1 MGVIMQFEGCRALV
15 KADINDKK
23 VFVSVSGGRASR
35 RLLAI
40 IRSDFER
47 IHRDI
52 RNLFPEEMVPVP
64 DHPDVVVA
72 YEKLLAMESEGI
84 GKFPEFAGGKVIEID
99 VEDLLNGVDLQGTRR
114 RNRTPDTQRRPV
126 RLFYSYSHKDEA
138 LRNELETHLKLSQRE
153 GLINAWHDRKIE
165 DSF

>member
-1 MGVIMQFEGCRALV
+1 MQFEGCRALV
-15 KADINDKK
+15 RADIHDKK
-23 VFVSVSGGRASR
+23 VFVSVSGTRSSR
-35 RLLAI
+35 RRMLAI

-52 RNLFPEEMVPVP
+52 RNLLPDEMVPVP
-64 DHPDVVVA
+64 DYPDAVVA

-114 RNRTPDTQRRPV
+114 RNRTPDAQRRLV
-126 RLFYSYSHKDEA
+126 RLFYSYSHKDET
-138 LRNELETHLKLSQRE
+138 LRNELETHLKLLR
-153 GLINAWHDRKIE
+153 
-165 DSF
+165 